1 MFNIGLV
8 NRKFMKTAVT
18 HLLAGG
24 KKGIEAQRKDVEHVI
39 GELSDEQLKL
49 YIYGGEQSL
58 SIAKE
63 EYATRLALSA
73 TLRKHH
79 DKQIAVN
86 VSFK

>member
-1 MFNIGLV
+1 MFNIGVV

-39 GELSDEQLKL
+39 RELSDEQLEL

-63 EYATRLALSA
+63 ESMARSALSP
-73 TLRKHH
+73 L
-79 DKQIAVN
+79 
-86 VSFK
+86 